1 MEFLWFAI
9 IGMIAGFL
17 AGQVIKGHGFGIVGN
32 LVVGVVGAFI
42 GGFASRL
49 VGITASS
56 LFGALAISTLGAIA
70 LLIVAGMLKKA

>member
-1 MEFLWFAI
+1 MEFLWFAVI
-9 IGMIAGFL
+9 RMVAGFL
-17 AGQVIKGHGFGIVGN
+17 AGQLIKGHGFGIVGN

-56 LFGALAISTLGAIA
+56 LFGALAISTLGAV
-70 LLIVAGMLKKA
+70 LLLVVVGKLKKA